1 MSIFR
6 PELTGFGK
14 TPHLDLKLTHPKH
27 MAFEP
32 GNFIAQG
39 KNISET
45 EKKIGADMVIRSG
58 TFGEAML
65 GALDKV
71 SAYHQF
77 ASSLSQ
83 AAITDPDSVNVEDVM
98 IAQAEANMSLNI
110 TRNVLNR
117 VVQSWRDLIN
127 IR

>member
-14 TPHLDLKLTHPKH
+14 IPYLDLKLTHPKH
-27 MAFEP
+27 MTFDRN
-32 GNFIAQG
+32 NFLVQGQKIA
-39 KNISET
+39 EA

-77 ASSLSQ
+77 ASNLSQ

-117 VVQSWRDLIN
+117 IVQGWRDLIN